1 MNRLINTLLGFL
13 LVLSFTTTSYS
24 RDQIK
29 IVGSSTVYPYAT
41 VVAEKF
47 GKTGKFKTPVIEST
61 GTGGGMKLFC
71 AGVGANHPDITN
83 ASRAI
88 KPKEKA
94 LCDKNGVSEIIEI
107 VVGNDGISFA
117 HAVSA
122 PDANFTKEQLWR
134 ALAAK
139 VDLDGKLVENPYKK
153 WSDIDTSLP
162 NKKIEILVA
171 PPTSGTR
178 DAWNSLVMVKGCTK
192 TAKSLFG
199 DKAKKECAKIRED
212 GYAVEAGENDTL
224 IVQKLT
230 SNPDAVG
237 FFGYSYLVAN
247 KDKVKASS
255 VEGVQPSLEG
265 IQDYSYPIARPL
277 FFYVKKAHI
286 GVIPGIAEYASLMVS
301 EDAIGE
307 DGYLTEYGLAP
318 MTEDLTDRTLE
329 SVEDL
334 VTMDL
339 QSCAEK
345 KHPLKELDGFGSA
358 CK

>member
-1 MNRLINTLLGFL
+1 MNRLLKLMLGFL
-13 LVLSFTTTSYS
+13 IVFSFATNSYS

-47 GKTGKFKTPVIEST
+47 GKGGKFKTPVIEST

-71 AGVGANHPDITN
+71 AGVGANQPDITN

-88 KPKEKA
+88 KPKEKT
-94 LCDKNGVSEIIEI
+94 LCEKNGVTDIIEI

-117 HAVSA
+117 HSVNS
-122 PDANFTKEQLWR
+122 PDADFTKEQLWR

-139 VDLDGKLVENPYKK
+139 VDVDGKLVENPYKK
-153 WSDIDTSLP
+153 WSDIDSSLP

-178 DAWNSLVMVKGCTK
+178 DAWNSLVMAKGCTK
-192 TAKSLFG
+192 TAKSIYEADG
-199 DKAKKECAKIRED
+199 KKAKKECVKIRED

-230 SNPDAVG
+230 SNPDAYG

-247 KDKVKASS
+247 KDKIKASA
-255 VEGVQPSLEG
+255 VNGVKPSLQG

-277 FFYVKKAHI
+277 FFYVKKAHV
-286 GVIPGIAEYASLMVS
+286 GVIPGIEEFLKEFTSKKAMSNR
-301 EDAIGE
+301 
-307 DGYLTEYGLAP
+307 GYLAQIGLVPLASDKYQS
-318 MTEDLTDRTLE
+318 TRTAALE
-329 SVEDL
+329 L
-334 VTMDL
+334 ITINL
-339 QSCAEK
+339 N
-345 KHPLKELDGFGSA
+345 
-358 CK
+358 

>member
-1 MNRLINTLLGFL
+1 MNKLTSIFIGIL
-13 LVLSFTTTSYS
+13 LVIGFTTSSYS

-47 GKTGKFKTPVIEST
+47 GKSGKFKTPVIEST

-88 KPKEKA
+88 KPKEKT
-94 LCDKNGVSEIIEI
+94 LCEKNGVTDIIEI

-117 HAVSA
+117 HSVNS
-122 PDANFTKEQLWR
+122 PDADFTKEQLWR

-139 VDLDGKLVENPYKK
+139 VDVDGKLVENPYKK
-153 WSDIDTSLP
+153 WSDIDSSLP

-178 DAWNSLVMVKGCTK
+178 DAWNSLVMAKGCTK
-192 TAKSLFG
+192 TAKSIYEADG
-199 DKAKKECAKIRED
+199 KKAKKECVKIRED

-224 IVQKLT
+224 IVQKLAA
-230 SNPDAVG
+230 NPDAYG
-237 FFGYSYLVAN
+237 FFGYSYLLAN
-247 KDKVKASS
+247 KDKIKAAAVNGVK
-255 VEGVQPSLEG
+255 PSLEG

-277 FFYVKKAHI
+277 FFYVKKAHV
-286 GVIPGIAEYASLMVS
+286 GVVPGLKEFLDEFTSKKAMGSR
-301 EDAIGE
+301 
-307 DGYLTEYGLAP
+307 GYLTDIGLVPLASDKYKI
-318 MTEDLTDRTLE
+318 TRTAAK
-329 SVEDL
+329 DL
-334 VTMDL
+334 VTIKL
-339 QSCAEK
+339 N
-345 KHPLKELDGFGSA
+345 
-358 CK
+358 

>member
-1 MNRLINTLLGFL
+1 MNESKQGENMNRLLKLMLGFL
-13 LVLSFTTTSYS
+13 IVFSFATNSYS

-47 GKTGKFKTPVIEST
+47 GKGGKFKTPVIEST

-88 KPKEKA
+88 KPKEKT
-94 LCDKNGVSEIIEI
+94 LCEKNGVTDIIEI

-117 HAVSA
+117 HSVNS
-122 PDANFTKEQLWR
+122 PDADFTKEQLWR

-139 VDLDGKLVENPYKK
+139 VDVDGKLVENPYKK
-153 WSDIDTSLP
+153 WSDIDSSLP

-178 DAWNSLVMVKGCTK
+178 DAWNSLVMAKGCTK
-192 TAKSLFG
+192 TAKSIYEADG
-199 DKAKKECAKIRED
+199 KKAKKECVKIRED

-230 SNPDAVG
+230 SNPDAYG

-247 KDKVKASS
+247 KDKIKASA
-255 VEGVQPSLEG
+255 VNGVKPSLQG

-277 FFYVKKAHI
+277 FFYVKKAHV
-286 GVIPGIAEYASLMVS
+286 GVIPGIEEFLKEFTSKKAMSNR
-301 EDAIGE
+301 
-307 DGYLTEYGLAP
+307 GYLAQIGLVPLASDKYQS
-318 MTEDLTDRTLE
+318 TRTAALE
-329 SVEDL
+329 L
-334 VTMDL
+334 ITIN
-339 QSCAEK
+339 
-345 KHPLKELDGFGSA
+345 LK
-358 CK
+358 

>member
-1 MNRLINTLLGFL
+1 MNESKQGENMNRLLKLMLGFL
-13 LVLSFTTTSYS
+13 IVFSFATNSYS

-47 GKTGKFKTPVIEST
+47 GKGGKFKTPVIEST

-88 KPKEKA
+88 KPKEKS
-94 LCDKNGVSEIIEI
+94 LCEKNGVTDIIEI

-117 HAVSA
+117 HSVNS
-122 PDANFTKEQLWR
+122 PDADFTKEQLWR

-139 VDLDGKLVENPYKK
+139 VDVDGKLVENPYKK
-153 WSDIDTSLP
+153 WSNIDSSLP

-178 DAWNSLVMVKGCTK
+178 DAWNSLVMAKGCTK
-192 TAKSLFG
+192 TAKSIYEADG
-199 DKAKKECAKIRED
+199 KKAKKECVKIRED

-230 SNPDAVG
+230 SNPDAYG

-247 KDKVKASS
+247 KDKIKASA
-255 VEGVQPSLEG
+255 VNGVKPSLQG

-277 FFYVKKAHI
+277 FFYVKKAHV
-286 GVIPGIAEYASLMVS
+286 GVIPGIEEFLKEFTSKKAMSNR
-301 EDAIGE
+301 
-307 DGYLTEYGLAP
+307 GYLAQIGLVPLASDKYQS
-318 MTEDLTDRTLE
+318 TRTAALE
-329 SVEDL
+329 L
-334 VTMDL
+334 ITINL
-339 QSCAEK
+339 N
-345 KHPLKELDGFGSA
+345 
-358 CK
+358 

>member
-1 MNRLINTLLGFL
+1 MNRLLKLMLGFL
-13 LVLSFTTTSYS
+13 IVFSFATNSYS

-47 GKTGKFKTPVIEST
+47 GKGGKFKTPVIEST

-88 KPKEKA
+88 KPKEKT
-94 LCDKNGVSEIIEI
+94 LCEKNGVTDIIEI

-117 HAVSA
+117 HSVNS
-122 PDANFTKEQLWR
+122 PDADFTKEQLWR

-139 VDLDGKLVENPYKK
+139 VDVDGKLVENPYKK
-153 WSDIDTSLP
+153 WSDIDSSLP
-162 NKKIEILVA
+162 NKKIEILFA

-178 DAWNSLVMVKGCTK
+178 DAWNSLVMAKGCTK
-192 TAKSLFG
+192 TAKSIYEADG
-199 DKAKKECAKIRED
+199 KKAKKECVKIIED

-230 SNPDAVG
+230 SNPDAYG

-247 KDKVKASS
+247 KDKIKASA
-255 VEGVQPSLEG
+255 VNGVKPSLQG

-277 FFYVKKAHI
+277 FFYVKKAHV
-286 GVIPGIAEYASLMVS
+286 GVIPGIEEFLKEFTSKKAMSNR
-301 EDAIGE
+301 
-307 DGYLTEYGLAP
+307 GYLAQIGLVPLASDKYQS
-318 MTEDLTDRTLE
+318 TRTAALE
-329 SVEDL
+329 L
-334 VTMDL
+334 ITINL
-339 QSCAEK
+339 N
-345 KHPLKELDGFGSA
+345 
-358 CK
+358 

>member
-1 MNRLINTLLGFL
+1 MNESKQGENMNRLLKLMLGFL
-13 LVLSFTTTSYS
+13 IVFSLATNSYS

-47 GKTGKFKTPVIEST
+47 GKGGKFKTPVIEST

-88 KPKEKA
+88 KPKEKT
-94 LCDKNGVSEIIEI
+94 LCEKNGVTDIIEI
-107 VVGNDGISFA
+107 IVGNDGISFA
-117 HAVSA
+117 HSVNS
-122 PDANFTKEQLWR
+122 PDADFTKEQLWR

-139 VDLDGKLVENPYKK
+139 VDVDGKLVENPYKK
-153 WSDIDTSLP
+153 WSDIDSSLP

-178 DAWNSLVMVKGCTK
+178 DAWNSLVMAKGCTK
-192 TAKSLFG
+192 TAKSIYEADG
-199 DKAKKECAKIRED
+199 KKAKKECVKIRED

-230 SNPDAVG
+230 SNPDAYG

-247 KDKVKASS
+247 KDKIKASA
-255 VEGVQPSLEG
+255 VNGVKPSLQG

-277 FFYVKKAHI
+277 FFYVKKAHV
-286 GVIPGIAEYASLMVS
+286 GVIPGIEEFLKEFTSKKAMSNR
-301 EDAIGE
+301 
-307 DGYLTEYGLAP
+307 GYLAQIGLVPLASDKYQS
-318 MTEDLTDRTLE
+318 TRTAALE
-329 SVEDL
+329 L
-334 VTMDL
+334 ITINL
-339 QSCAEK
+339 N
-345 KHPLKELDGFGSA
+345 
-358 CK
+358 

>member
-1 MNRLINTLLGFL
+1 MNKLVSLFFGLLL
-13 LVLSFTTTSYS
+13 ALSFTTTSYS

-47 GKTGKFKTPVIEST
+47 GKGGKFKTPVIEST

-71 AGVGANHPDITN
+71 AGVGVNHPDITN

-88 KPKEKA
+88 KTNEKA
-94 LCDKNGVSEIIEI
+94 LCEKNGVSEIIEI

-117 HAVSA
+117 HAASS

-134 ALAAK
+134 ALAAT
-139 VDLDGKLVENPYKK
+139 VDVDGKLVENPYKN
-153 WSDIDTSLP
+153 WSDIDSSLP
-162 NKKIEILVA
+162 NKKIEILIA

-178 DAWNSLVMVKGCTK
+178 DAWNSLVMGKGCSK

-199 DKAKKECAKIRED
+199 DKASKECVKMRED

-230 SNPDAVG
+230 SNPDAYG

-247 KDKVKASS
+247 KDKVKAAAI
-255 VEGVQPSLEG
+255 EGVKPSLEG

-286 GVIPGIAEYASLMVS
+286 GVVPGIQEFLEEFTSKKSM
-301 EDAIGE
+301 GNR
-307 DGYLTEYGLAP
+307 GYLSKIGLVPLASDKYEV
-318 MTEDLTDRTLE
+318 TRTAAVDLNTI
-329 SVEDL
+329 
-334 VTMDL
+334 
-339 QSCAEK
+339 K
-345 KHPLKELDGFGSA
+345 IK
-358 CK
+358 